1 MSCHH
6 PVAKPLRL
14 HHQDVVVAN
23 MLQSYKREAKLVFP
37 ATPRGWAAIEVEG
50 AEARQVRTQPLADAD
65 PAVLN
70 ATLAAEVARLHAAA
84 NATPERLRE
93 LSAAELV
100 DQFVLNSPG
109 AHRHCSPERSSSP

>member
-37 ATPRGWAAIEVEG
+37 ATPRGWAAIEVTTMMDTI
-50 AEARQVRTQPLADAD
+50 APIW
-65 PAVLN
+65 P
-70 ATLAAEVARLHAAA
+70 HM
-84 NATPERLRE
+84 P
-93 LSAAELV
+93 
-100 DQFVLNSPG
+100 
-109 AHRHCSPERSSSP
+109 